1 MRLNNLQKS
10 VNHIPSLDG
19 LRAISIV
26 FVVYD
31 HSVIITGKNILP
43 EVLQIFISGKTGV
56 DLFFLISGFLI
67 TTLLLNEFKQ
77 TNCID
82 LKRFYIRRSLRIFP
96 AYYFLLL
103 IYFIMQKFELL
114 YINPQTWVSSFFYMR
129 QFFGSGW
136 LTSHFWS
143 LSIEELFY
151 MIFPLLLLFFLN
163 RKIENLN
170 LLLILVVFLGLPLAR
185 LYFEIVGVK
194 VSMLSFF
201 YRGEALIFGVLIA
214 LNRRW
219 LSHRDY
225 KGWPTFLIIFVFG
238 VLSIFLELNTEGK
251 IYKNILLLSYFLPLV
266 KVIFFAFLFWVI
278 LNLRKGFIFTL
289 LNSTVFVFLGLIS
302 YSIYLWQQLF
312 LSDVFNKIQL
322 SIFTRIFILLAISLF
337 SFYLIETPFNKL
349 KRKF

>member
-1 MRLNNLQKS
+1 MKLNNLQKS

-19 LRAISIV
+19 LRAISIF

-43 EVLQIFISGKTGV
+43 EFLQIFISGKTGV

-67 TTLLLNEFKQ
+67 TTILLNEFKQ

-103 IYFIMQKFELL
+103 FYFIMQKFEIL
-114 YINPQTWVSSFFYMR
+114 YINPQTWVSSFFYLR

-163 RKIENLN
+163 RKIEYLN

-185 LYFEIVGVK
+185 LYFEKVGIK
-194 VSMLSFF
+194 VSMLSFI
-201 YRGEALIFGVLIA
+201 YRGEALILGVLIA

-219 LSHRDY
+219 LTHRDY
-225 KGWPTFLIIFVFG
+225 KGWPTFLIIFMFG
-238 VLSIFLELNTEGK
+238 CLSIFLELNTEEK
-251 IYKNILLLSYFLPLV
+251 TNKTFLLFSHFLPLV

-278 LNLRKGFIFTL
+278 LNLRKGFVFTL
-289 LNSTVFVFLGLIS
+289 LNSTVFVFVG
-302 YSIYLWQQLF
+302 
-312 LSDVFNKIQL
+312 FNKHRFFMKVLRHTSTFDNGSMSQL
-322 SIFTRIFILLAISLF
+322 
-337 SFYLIETPFNKL
+337 
-349 KRKF
+349 

>member
-1 MRLNNLQKS
+1 MRINTLQKS
-10 VNHIPSLDG
+10 DNYIPSLHG
-19 LRAISIV
+19 LRAISLI
-26 FVVYD
+26 FVIYD
-31 HSVIITGKNILP
+31 HSVILTGKNILP
-43 EVLQIFISGKTGV
+43 EFLQIFINGKTGV

-163 RKIENLN
+163 
-170 LLLILVVFLGLPLAR
+170 LI
-185 LYFEIVGVK
+185 
-194 VSMLSFF
+194 
-201 YRGEALIFGVLIA
+201 VL
-214 LNRRW
+214 
-219 LSHRDY
+219 
-225 KGWPTFLIIFVFG
+225 K
-238 VLSIFLELNTEGK
+238 
-251 IYKNILLLSYFLPLV
+251 
-266 KVIFFAFLFWVI
+266 
-278 LNLRKGFIFTL
+278 
-289 LNSTVFVFLGLIS
+289 
-302 YSIYLWQQLF
+302 
-312 LSDVFNKIQL
+312 
-322 SIFTRIFILLAISLF
+322 
-337 SFYLIETPFNKL
+337 
-349 KRKF
+349 